1 MSVRD
6 SVVVTTPDGN
16 VACSLHHPAG
26 AGPWP
31 AVLFFIDALGM
42 RPAMEAMAGRLA
54 DAGYVVLLP
63 NLLYR
68 AGEMA
73 PFDPKTVW
81 GDEAE
86 RGRLMKNISM
96 AVLPGPAMRDVGLFL
111 AALDQHPSVKRGG
124 VGVVGYCM
132 GGMLS
137 FRAAAAW
144 PDRIAAVACIH
155 GGHLVTDKPDSPHL
169 GSEQVKARLY
179 FACADNDR
187 SCTPEQRE
195 ALNLS
200 LKAAGA
206 NAEIEFYKGKA
217 HGWAVTDMP
226 VHDPEASEQHWKRV
240 LALFAQTLQAK

>member
-1 MSVRD
+1 MSVRENT
-6 SVVVTTPDGN
+6 VVATPDGQ
-16 VACSLHHPAG
+16 VACSIHHPAG
-26 AGPWP
+26 PGPWP
-31 AVLFFIDALGM
+31 AVLFFSDALGV

-54 DAGYVVLLP
+54 DAGYFVLLP

-68 AGEMA
+68 AGEVA
-73 PFDPKTVW
+73 PFDAKTVW
-81 GDEAE
+81 SNEAE
-86 RGRLMKNISM
+86 RGRLMKLI
-96 AVLPGPAMRDVGLFL
+96 ATVQPEPTMRDVGLFL
-111 AALDQHPSVKRGG
+111 AALDAQPLVKRGG
-124 VGVVGYCM
+124 VGLVGYCL

-169 GSEQVKARLY
+169 GSDRVKARLY

-206 NAEIEFYKGKA
+206 NAELEFYKGKS
-217 HGWAVTDMP
+217 HGWAVTDAP
-226 VHDPEASEQHWKRV
+226 VYDPDASEQHWTRV
-240 LALFAQTLQAK
+240 LGLFKETIG